1 MRVAHASAS
10 LAISHTEHP
19 CLSTVAVELKDID
32 ISLQL
37 FTAFA
42 SPVLTSSA
50 PNISTSFHSN
60 PTPSKSHAATSHSAL
75 PVTHHITVSTSKSST
90 LPPTPTHAHNGSSVF
105 PVTSHAPT
113 PPPTEPPTK
122 KPVLKCPSVSYSVMN
137 GSKTCIKI
145 NGTIEFSAKYLA
157 GNKTHNRTVSIFVY
171 FIYSK
176 TLQR

>member
-10 LAISHTEHP
+10 LAISRTEHP
-19 CLSTVAVELKDID
+19 CLSTVAVELKDIE

-50 PNISTSFHSN
+50 FNISASFHSN
-60 PTPSKSHAATSHSAL
+60 PTPTKSHAATSHSA
-75 PVTHHITVSTSKSST
+75 PPMTRHITVSTSESST
-90 LPPTPTHAHNGSSVF
+90 MPPTSTPTHNGSSAF

-122 KPVLKCPSVSYSVMN
+122 KPVLKCPSVSYSVKGRN
-137 GSKTCIKI
+137 KTCIKI
-145 NGTIEFSAKYLA
+145 NGTIKFSAKYLT
-157 GNKTHNRTVSIFVY
+157 GNRTHNRTVSIFVY